1 MLTLISSEILRVFD
15 SSVLTA
21 IFGAIFGTVFG
32 GMVTFS
38 FNLIFNIFKERN
50 YRRAFMFSHK
60 LKLLELPTY
69 LEGATYL
76 EDYHGHLPMSTNLK
90 SAEPRVRAELTRFSE
105 NIESI
110 FAQSNSMYLR
120 SKDIKVLNKLYD
132 YAGIL
137 SSRITIDGIEFLE
150 EESKVEDPLK
160 EIAALY
166 FIEIRKLDG
175 PDENIAYNNGLQVEI

>member
-32 GMVTFS
+32 GIVTFS

-76 EDYHGHLPMSTNLK
+76 EDHHGHLPMSTNLK

-132 YAGIL
+132 YAGVL

-175 PDENIAYNNGLQVEI
+175 PDKNIAYNNGLQVEI